1 MYENAGNNGNQNEE
15 NSITCN
21 MAGVE
26 GRGTK
31 SESCQSDTR
40 ITMQAT
46 DTTCGIRISNPTPED
61 TGRWFITV
69 VETHPGGAAQ
79 TNNAEKLIYTYNETV
94 LMMQQQRGEQEINRD
109 IEVWYN
115 WDQDEEEWRS
125 GTGANEK
132 VELRCLAQFGRP
144 TPTITWHIN
153 RDQNNDL
160 SGERIFTIREQN
172 GNTHDPNGYIKD
184 WQSDIDFEVST
195 DFLNYLFNTHS
206 ININPENGQ
215 FSFDLTCHASQGDN
229 GEYHEEDITTRI
241 TVRRVYFTD
250 TLRGETIGMIVG
262 IVLAVLLLI
271 VVCLVLIFLKAT
283 ERLCF
288 ADNDQSYRYHDPK
301 SKRAQPHNAQVSSAD
316 FESHG
321 PYTDDTAQP
330 KARRP
335 SQSSTAKS
343 AEWVPTQDPGLALR
357 TAPRTHHEVQSK
369 AAKL

>member
-1 MYENAGNNGNQNEE
+1 MERLERQKRQSRANVQGCTLNPPGIDQPDRPAPDNSIVEITCNTDTAFNLCTFEHLHPMYENAGNNGNQNEE
-15 NSITCN
+15 HSITCN

-26 GRGTK
+26 GRGSK

-115 WDQDEEEWRS
+115 WDQDEEEWRA

-195 DFLNYLFNTHS
+195 EFLDYLFNTHS

-241 TVRRVYFTD
+241 TVRRVYFSD

-301 SKRAQPHNAQVSSAD
+301 SKRAQPHNAQ
-316 FESHG
+316 
-321 PYTDDTAQP
+321 
-330 KARRP
+330 R
-335 SQSSTAKS
+335 
-343 AEWVPTQDPGLALR
+343 
-357 TAPRTHHEVQSK
+357 
-369 AAKL
+369 